1 MRNSTSSPL
10 WPEAVGPSAFGQD
23 YIKKLEQDRLESD
36 LKEAHDV
43 LAQMGNRLTAL
54 ERNPSVTWS
63 HSMGELSGYCEV
75 GNEAPFFI
83 LFA

>member
-1 MRNSTSSPL
+1 LGHVHSD
-10 WPEAVGPSAFGQD
+10 GQD

-54 ERNPSVTWS
+54 ERNPSATWKR
-63 HSMGELSGYCEV
+63 
-75 GNEAPFFI
+75 NA
-83 LFA
+83 